1 MACSH
6 STKAL
11 DDDMRD
17 LIAPHYASISST
29 LELPSAYPSEADKW
43 EEVVACSALCCAGL
57 TGFLKERFDEYF
69 HDTYNG
75 LLAAYYA
82 TPEAAAAVTWDEAE
96 EALRAHIA
104 TGGLDVRVRRQ
115 LFDEHRARLGVQGVG
130 VVDLQ

>member
-1 MACSH
+1 MLAVTAACLG
-6 STKAL
+6 TIGRGLGA
-11 DDDMRD
+11 DCGGNCC
-17 LIAPHYASISST
+17 AQYAECNPGT
-29 LELPSAYPSEADKW
+29 GN
-43 EEVVACSALCCAGL
+43 LCCAGL